1 MPISQKQ
8 DAAQQQSE
16 FKFYLAVEKLHQ
28 KVFSVSSLPP
38 FKIERIGS
46 NKSQLLGEVRRSL
59 IKCFANWKPRTW
71 AMPIPGSNPSFE
83 PPAALTL
90 RVDLKLTELG
100 SSNTV
105 PLDIGFV
112 RWQVDEK
119 HHAYHAPSLDRT
131 WIGRASYWENGPLV
145 SECLS
150 EIEFRRKKRDL
161 SFLQDWLF
169 NRTIEVRVL
178 RFPALLL
185 SQPKADKDK
194 TCTPVLNKTS
204 NRISS
209 WIRGNIYERDGLV
222 DQVAEILFS
231 KVAQSVLLVGE
242 PGVGKTSIVQHLPKR
257 HAALENL
264 WSTSG
269 SRLVSGQCGWGM
281 WQRQF
286 EALLKELRNT
296 RGYLHVGS
304 LVELVESGKLEDAP
318 GVASRMKPELQ
329 RGNIRV
335 IAECTPAQYQRLER
349 NDPALLRCFLRV
361 DVEELAPEKN
371 LRLLERVAWDWLSE
385 RQAELEEIGYRQPI
399 YMEPN
404 TIQTIEAL
412 CRRFCR
418 YSVMPSVPLRLI
430 QSAISILES
439 GSALSPSSMM
449 QAFTAQTGMPRF
461 LIDDQVPL
469 EYEELRGKLANRL
482 ISGMRYLG
490 QWQERVET
498 AVQVLNDVQGF
509 LILENLRDMVRLGD
523 SSPRDSM
530 AAFLVPFIRTGQVRM
545 IVESTPSELDAIQQL
560 VPGIVEALPIFKV
573 QPWTPSSEEL
583 LLHRL
588 LDHRLSDRKIYVEP
602 EIPRTIQRLCS
613 QFQSASAPPSATV
626 RFAEKMVDRLI
637 KRGKKDALC
646 VNEVVTQFSELYGV
660 PEVLLRD
667 ELPLDKSSI
676 VESLKS
682 EVIGQQ
688 RPCEVAANVFS
699 RIKSNLNDPGRP
711 FANLFFCGPTG
722 VGKTQL
728 AKAIAKALFG
738 YQKHKTPLVRV
749 DMSEY
754 SSPGSSALFLQDNT
768 GNPATWLL
776 NIRNRPLSVLL
787 LDEVEKASPDVFDV
801 LLSLLDEGRLTD
813 RYGQTTSFRSCVII
827 MTSNIGVRRGG
838 SLGFNEESN
847 VDFRAEI
854 RRAFRPEFF
863 NRLDEIVAFNPLGFD
878 AIAAI
883 AAKELRDLSDRE
895 GIHQRNI
902 QLEWTQQV
910 LERLARV
917 GFHPE
922 LGARPLQKAV
932 ESNIVGPLSRW
943 LVKHKAV
950 SNCRL
955 LLDFDGDSLII
966 QQPS

>member
-1 MPISQKQ
+1 MSLRLLAMANRSANGVYTMQWLGEPTVQAIGPTAAVARRRLIKAITNEQASLNLANFDDWVDAKIFSKVFTVQPIHQHNKQ
-8 DAAQQQSE
+8 RRLVGTPIAVPIRYVRIE
-16 FKFYLAVEKLHQ
+16 FNTGRRSCYLPELNLWTEWSTEGDNPPPELDLAVKYRSASVTTEKLLRWWPPLHSELEWIPIRYNNKWNCSSCRSTKFFEDLAEPLQ
-28 KVFSVSSLPP
+28 HKVSVFLPAEIREQRP
-38 FKIERIGS
+38 VEELKKFITAGGGIVVGEAGCGKSTLIEAACVELEGQARAERKRLPKIER
-46 NKSQLLGEVRRSL
+46 K
-59 IKCFANWKPRTW
+59 
-71 AMPIPGSNPSFE
+71 
-83 PPAALTL
+83 
-90 RVDLKLTELG
+90 
-100 SSNTV
+100 V
-105 PLDIGFV
+105 P
-112 RWQVDEK
+112 E
-119 HHAYHAPSLDRT
+119 
-131 WIGRASYWENGPLV
+131 
-145 SECLS
+145 
-150 EIEFRRKKRDL
+150 
-161 SFLQDWLF
+161 
-169 NRTIEVRVL
+169 
-178 RFPALLL
+178 
-185 SQPKADKDK
+185 
-194 TCTPVLNKTS
+194 
-204 NRISS
+204 
-209 WIRGNIYERDGLV
+209 
-222 DQVAEILFS
+222 
-231 KVAQSVLLVGE
+231 
-242 PGVGKTSIVQHLPKR
+242 
-257 HAALENL
+257 
-264 WSTSG
+264 
-269 SRLVSGQCGWGM
+269 
-281 WQRQF
+281 
-286 EALLKELRNT
+286 
-296 RGYLHVGS
+296 
-304 LVELVESGKLEDAP
+304 
-318 GVASRMKPELQ
+318 
-329 RGNIRV
+329 
-335 IAECTPAQYQRLER
+335 
-349 NDPALLRCFLRV
+349 
-361 DVEELAPEKN
+361 
-371 LRLLERVAWDWLSE
+371 
-385 RQAELEEIGYRQPI
+385 
-399 YMEPN
+399 
-404 TIQTIEAL
+404 
-412 CRRFCR
+412 
-418 YSVMPSVPLRLI
+418 
-430 QSAISILES
+430 
-439 GSALSPSSMM
+439 
-449 QAFTAQTGMPRF
+449 PRF
-461 LIDDQVPL
+461 W
-469 EYEELRGKLANRL
+469 RTSAHRL

-838 SLGFNEESN
+838 SLGFNEESS